1 MRLIDA
7 DALYDEIEY
16 DALFS
21 VQTAKDIVELIF
33 STPTVDAVEVVR
45 CKDCFYSEPL
55 SDCMKKQYG
64 DNVVRCNHPHFGL
77 NLMKKELFCCFGE
90 HKDGD

>member
-33 STPTVDAVEVVR
+33 SAPTVEAVEVVR
-45 CKDCFYSEPL
+45 CKDCDNYTPTESGKL
-55 SDCMKKQYG
+55 GYCCISDNIWFAN
-64 DNVVRCNHPHFGL
+64 DFCNHGRCR
-77 NLMKKELFCCFGE
+77 E
-90 HKDGD
+90 GD

>member
-33 STPTVDAVEVVR
+33 SAPTVDAVEVVR
-45 CKDCFYSEPL
+45 CRECKYSDKDTGNLVYCTEYQTGKVIDGF
-55 SDCMKKQYG
+55 
-64 DNVVRCNHPHFGL
+64 CNLG
-77 NLMKKELFCCFGE
+77 KRR
-90 HKDGD
+90 DD

>member
-33 STPTVDAVEVVR
+33 SAPTVDAVEVVR
-45 CKDCFYSEPL
+45 CRECKYS
-55 SDCMKKQYG
+55 DQYTENLVYCNEYQTVKEIDGFCNLGKRRG
-64 DNVVRCNHPHFGL
+64 D
-77 NLMKKELFCCFGE
+77 
-90 HKDGD
+90 